1 MSERDCTSNVIK
13 QNQDLIKLFYFDNMP
28 AKFNRV
34 LGVEVDVEDALQCLN
49 QMVEMHMSEA
59 EGDVFLAFK
68 DRIITKR
75 TGEVF
80 AMPIRSK
87 TLRLAFLGKADSFF
101 LVQQASVFAD
111 FASIIERVYE
121 RVGHFYW

>member
-1 MSERDCTSNVIK
+1 MECECTHNVIK
-13 QNQDLIKLFYFDNMP
+13 QNQDLIRLFFFDNMH

-59 EGDVFLAFK
+59 EGDDFLAFM

-75 TGEVF
+75 TGEIFVL
-80 AMPIRSK
+80 PIRSK
-87 TLRLAFLGKADSFF
+87 T
-101 LVQQASVFAD
+101 
-111 FASIIERVYE
+111 I
-121 RVGHFYW
+121 